1 MDLFDLLVASW
12 YLVSFIFLHF
22 FRHLLKNFNL
32 LSRGGISFSHYE
44 AELVELGGFPHLI
57 KQFLNQSISTLVT
70 SSPVV
75 MRVLK

>member
-12 YLVSFIFLHF
+12 YLVSFIFIYL

-32 LSRGGISFSHYE
+32 FSCGGISFSHYE

-57 KQFLNQSISTLVT
+57 KQFLNQCISTLVT
-70 SSPVV
+70 TSPMV
-75 MRVLK
+75 MSVLK